1 MVEEDQSV
9 DQIILFYGDGC
20 SHYAIVEEY
29 MKEKKANGDA
39 KFRADGPDAIK
50 DHYKKIIPSDAV
62 RVANYTKKNTPN
74 YIGGNTLMEMGFA
87 YVNDKTIF
95 LLNDIP
101 DMQYT
106 DEIRAM
112 YPIMLRGDITNISV

>member
-1 MVEEDQSV
+1 
-9 DQIILFYGDGC
+9 
-20 SHYAIVEEY
+20 